1 MAGFEPIINDEMMG
15 QLAAEVYEYVKKGT
29 LSKLKVI
36 GVARE
41 LIEKRDDK
49 GQLIFYDV
57 RVEGKDKPIG
67 LDTMISRIR
76 IIIQNWKKYL
86 GPFMETLLIEAAYKH
101 ATKAKDSPASFKIAA
116 SVIMPPESD
125 SGESKPALPPGVAA
139 ILQNNPVGTT
149 IIIGKDNG
157 TRGLGEAGHERADTV
172 HPVATEQGQ
181 DIAPE
186 VVPRGHDKPVHGV
199 HEGGNTTERYTVPDT
214 AMAPEDTNSDD
225 SGGDMGT
232 SQ

>member
-1 MAGFEPIINDEMMG
+1 MAAFVPIINDEMMG
-15 QLAAEVYEYVKKGT
+15 QLAAEVYEYVKSGT
-29 LSKLKVI
+29 LSEKKVI
-36 GVARE
+36 GVSRE
-41 LIEKRDDK
+41 LIEKRNDE

-57 RVEGKDKPIG
+57 RAEGTDKAIG

-101 ATKAKDSPASFKIAA
+101 ATKAKDSPASFKIAD
-116 SVIMPPESD
+116 SVITPPESD
-125 SGESKPALPPGVAA
+125 SSESKPALPPRVAA
-139 ILQNNPVGTT
+139 ILQNNPVGTI

-157 TRGLGEAGHERADTV
+157 TRGLGEAGHERTDTV

-181 DIAPE
+181 DTAPE
-186 VVPRGHDKPVHGV
+186 VVPCGHDKPVHGL
-199 HEGGNTTERYTVPDT
+199 HEGGDTPERYTVPDT
-214 AMAPEDTNSDD
+214 EMAPEDTDSDD